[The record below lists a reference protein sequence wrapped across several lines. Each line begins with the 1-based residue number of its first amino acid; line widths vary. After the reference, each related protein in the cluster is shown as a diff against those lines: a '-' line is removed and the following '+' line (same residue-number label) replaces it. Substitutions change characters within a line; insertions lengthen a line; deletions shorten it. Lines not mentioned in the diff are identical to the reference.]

1 MSVNLNIEENMQNT
15 LSNMS
20 TENMTPE
27 EKYQLLLNKIASL
40 EREVKEKDAIVAAAV
55 RENKRYKESERRR
68 RKEEAVK
75 GKKLAAVKKI
85 SLEYCRK
92 CLNNW
97 RGERTQQYNTAE
109 KLYKK
114 WKNTRNK
121 TFAQILKAVPKSGK
135 RIIAEIIS
143 LMFYNDC
150 YNENKEQCIDKNLDA
165 TKYVT
170 PIHITGFNR
179 NDCKNQ
185 LIEMREL
192 GFYSEAASSKKS
204 SCQLLSDYTQKE
216 RLDEGDRIRYAIVFI
231 DEADYASGRNMKMEP
246 WIKEWKGNTIF
257 ISATPEEVIAG
268 YDLTT
273 KLGDNYTIV
282 NFKPSPLFKDKK
294 WFYDNNLIFKPEPF
308 TYVTNPKP
316 LNFED
321 LSEEEKV
328 KYKEEELDISEHG
341 KNIIFECQQEMEKYK
356 NQVERRGDRKHGGRN
371 VVMTR
376 KVPNKSGSYSNMKY
390 KLKRTTQMKTTNGI
404 IHDKHITSDGI
415 EHDIKYKMV
424 FVDGSNEQAFEL
436 DNAEHW
442 ERECAYD
449 CVLLLFVCNS
459 ASRSTELAQPKEEK
473 GIKYKG
479 AHWFLYAFHDERI
492 LENTSNYNTIA
503 QAIGRVNHYD
513 LYGHPIK
520 LYVCSLTCRIE
531 AEIGTSWKL
540 EKAKL
545 PNISSRCNKRDSESS
560 SSDNEQYSH
569 KPTNRSAYY
578 NIDGKHTFEPKNSFN
593 RDDIAYEPFVDE
605 KDAKNRIKD
614 ILNKAFPEKRFNVG
628 FNKKHLKDGFYEE
641 RLLGHNNVGK
651 YKVYSCKQIFESRG
665 DHSSGDARKT
675 YKTHIC
681 YEDPEDPT
689 TIRYVICYPK
699 SHLSVGVVESKSG
712 D

>member
-1 MSVNLNIEENMQNT
+1 MNLNIEENMQNIFAN
-15 LSNMS
+15 LSI
-20 TENMTPE
+20 ENMTKE
-27 EKYQLLLNKIASL
+27 SLRLVKIKMKQLENQVKQEKAIA
-40 EREVKEKDAIVAAAV
+40 AAAV

-75 GKKLAAVKKI
+75 GKKLAAVTRI
-85 SLEYCRK
+85 SLEYCRER
-92 CLNNW
+92 LNNW
-97 RGERTQQYNTAE
+97 RGDRIQQFNTAE

-114 WKNTRNK
+114 FRKTRNK

-143 LMFYNDC
+143 LMWYNDC
-150 YNENKEQCIDKNLDA
+150 YNENKEQCIFKDLDP

-185 LIEMREL
+185 LIEMRKL

-204 SCQLLSDYTQKE
+204 SSQLLSDYAQKE
-216 RLDEGDRIRYAIVFI
+216 RLDEDERIRNAIVFI
-231 DEADYASGRNMKMEP
+231 DEADYASGKNMKMEP
-246 WIKEWKGNTIF
+246 WIKEWEGNAIF

-282 NFKPSPLFKDKK
+282 KFKPSTSFKDKK
-294 WFYDNNLIFKPEPF
+294 WFYDNNLIFNPEPF

-328 KYKEEELDISEHG
+328 KYKEEELDISDHG
-341 KNIIFECQQEMEKYK
+341 KNIILECQKEMEKYK

-371 VVMTR
+371 TVMVR
-376 KVPNKSGSYSNMKY
+376 KVPNKSGTYSNMKY

-479 AHWFLYAFHDERI
+479 AHHFLYAFHDERL

-513 LYGHPIK
+513 LCGHPIK

-545 PNISSRCNKRDSESS
+545 PNISSRCNKRGSDSS

-569 KPTNRSAYY
+569 EPTNRSAYY

-593 RDDIAYEPFVDE
+593 KDDIMCELFVDE
-605 KDAKNRIKD
+605 KKAKNNMKD
-614 ILNKAFPEKRFNVG
+614 ILKKAFPEKRFNVG
-628 FNKKHLKDGFYEE
+628 FNKKHLKDGFYEG
-641 RLLGHNNVGK
+641 RQLGHNNVGK
-651 YKVYSCKQIFESRG
+651 YKVYSCKNIFESRG
-665 DHSSGDARKT
+665 DHSSGEARTK

-681 YEDPEDPT
+681 YEDPKDPA
-689 TIRYVICYPK
+689 TIRYAICYPK